1 MASIACGLVAIGTCN
16 GEVTSTILQTM
27 MERSETD
34 AKDTNARN
42 LALGLGLTFLG
53 KAVISEGKFSQRLP
67 HFCYSKLSWQEFGS
81 HVNKIVATAFDF
93 LLALLQVA
101 VLSLCIFTGEK
112 AFAFVA
118 SIRREFT
125 IFRFPVF
132 RSREVPVFSVIVSF
146 CRYF

>member
-53 KAVISEGKFSQRLP
+53 KAVISEGKLSQRLL
-67 HFCYSKLSWQEFGS
+67 HFCYSKLSW
-81 HVNKIVATAFDF
+81 
-93 LLALLQVA
+93 
-101 VLSLCIFTGEK
+101 
-112 AFAFVA
+112 
-118 SIRREFT
+118 
-125 IFRFPVF
+125 
-132 RSREVPVFSVIVSF
+132 
-146 CRYF
+146 

>member
-53 KAVISEGKFSQRLP
+53 KAIVLEGRFSQHLS
-67 HFCYSKLSWQEFGS
+67 HFCYSKLSCKTLVLTSTKWLRTPLTVCWLCFR
-81 HVNKIVATAFDF
+81 
-93 LLALLQVA
+93 LL
-101 VLSLCIFTGEK
+101 F
-112 AFAFVA
+112 
-118 SIRREFT
+118 
-125 IFRFPVF
+125 
-132 RSREVPVFSVIVSF
+132 
-146 CRYF
+146 